1 MRHLIRKAGLD
12 DQVVPTLLFRCWNVI
27 GGAASVLLL
36 PLWLNPTEQGY
47 YYTFGSVLALQIF
60 FELGLNQ
67 IIVQLVSHEVAHLAF
82 DERGN
87 LHGEAQRLDR
97 LSSLGR
103 LIRRWYAFAAFG
115 FLLFAGGTGVLFFE
129 RKGTMPLSAWL
140 GVWILLILSTAANLL
155 LSPRLAMLEGCG
167 KIGSVARLR
176 LVQSMVGYTAL
187 WALLFSGA
195 GLWVAAAVPAASSV
209 CTYWWLRRKG
219 DLLRALALRPIG
231 NGSSI
236 NWRSDVLPL
245 QWRIAVSW
253 ISGYFMQSIITPFV
267 FAHRGAVEAGQY
279 GMALNIF
286 SAISSIGMSWVFAKA
301 PTFAMLISR
310 GARPE
315 LDALFRSVAIRSTV
329 VTTLLSLMFVAG
341 IWSFGQFAPHAVA
354 RIAPVSALLCLAI
367 VTAANSAIFA
377 VAVYMRAHKEEPLL
391 LQSMVTGLLT
401 AVALYI
407 GSGIGLRTMT
417 ALQAMLV
424 LLVPMPWSLW
434 LFRGY
439 LRRGR

>member
-1 MRHLIRKAGLD
+1 MRRLIRKAGLD
-12 DQVVPTLLFRCWNVI
+12 EQVVSTLMFRCWNVI

-36 PLWLNPTEQGY
+36 PLWLTPTEQGY

-67 IIVQLVSHEVAHLAF
+67 IIMQLVSHEVAHLEF
-82 DERGN
+82 DERGH
-87 LHGEAQRLDR
+87 LHGDALRLDR

-103 LIRRWYAFAAFG
+103 LIRRWYAFAALG
-115 FLLFAGGTGVLFFE
+115 FFLFAGISGVLFFE
-129 RKGTMPLSAWL
+129 RKGTLPLSAWL
-140 GVWILLILSTAANLL
+140 GIWIVLISSTAANLL

-176 LVQSMVGYTAL
+176 LVQSMIGYAAL
-187 WALLFSGA
+187 WAMLFGGT
-195 GLWVAAAVPAASSV
+195 GLWVAAALPTVSAV
-209 CTYWWLRRKG
+209 CTYWWLNSKG
-219 DLLRALALRPIG
+219 DLLRALVRRPVGG
-231 NGSSI
+231 NPPI
-236 NWRSDVLPL
+236 NWRTDVLPL

-253 ISGYFMQSIITPFV
+253 MSGYFMQSIITPFV

-286 SAISSIGMSWVFAKA
+286 SAISSVGMSWVFAKA
-301 PTFAMLISR
+301 PTFTMLISR
-310 GARPE
+310 GERAA
-315 LDALFRSVAIRSTV
+315 LDALFRSVAIRSTA
-329 VTTLLSLMFVAG
+329 VTTLLSLLFVAG
-341 IWSFGQFAPHAVA
+341 VWSFGQLAPHAIA
-354 RIAPVSALLCLAI
+354 RIAPVPALLCLAI

-391 LQSMVTGLLT
+391 LQSVVTGLLT
-401 AVALYI
+401 VVAVYI
-407 GSGIGLRTMT
+407 GSNIGLQTMT
-417 ALQAMLV
+417 ALQAVLV
-424 LLVPMPWSLW
+424 VLVPMPWSMW

>member
-1 MRHLIRKAGLD
+1 
-12 DQVVPTLLFRCWNVI
+12 
-27 GGAASVLLL
+27 
-36 PLWLNPTEQGY
+36 
-47 YYTFGSVLALQIF
+47 
-60 FELGLNQ
+60 
-67 IIVQLVSHEVAHLAF
+67 
-82 DERGN
+82 
-87 LHGEAQRLDR
+87 
-97 LSSLGR
+97 
-103 LIRRWYAFAAFG
+103 
-115 FLLFAGGTGVLFFE
+115 
-129 RKGTMPLSAWL
+129 
-140 GVWILLILSTAANLL
+140 
-155 LSPRLAMLEGCG
+155 
-167 KIGSVARLR
+167 
-176 LVQSMVGYTAL
+176 
-187 WALLFSGA
+187 
-195 GLWVAAAVPAASSV
+195 
-209 CTYWWLRRKG
+209 
-219 DLLRALALRPIG
+219 
-231 NGSSI
+231 
-236 NWRSDVLPL
+236 
-245 QWRIAVSW
+245 
-253 ISGYFMQSIITPFV
+253 
-267 FAHRGAVEAGQY
+267 
-279 GMALNIF
+279 
-286 SAISSIGMSWVFAKA
+286 MSWVFAKA